1 MRCRC
6 GNEIRHVPEHLRDL
20 ANWLCHK
27 CTTTAPRSAMTV
39 DQEPPRSPFMSSAD
53 SRAAPELRAQ

>member
-39 DQEPPRSPFMSSAD
+39 DQEPPRSRPL
-53 SRAAPELRAQ
+53 RQGQKKKAA